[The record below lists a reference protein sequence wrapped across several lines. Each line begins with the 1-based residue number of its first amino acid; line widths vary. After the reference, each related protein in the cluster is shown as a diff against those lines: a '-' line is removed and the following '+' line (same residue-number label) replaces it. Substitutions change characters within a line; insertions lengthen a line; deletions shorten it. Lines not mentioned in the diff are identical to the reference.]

1 MAKLDST
8 DQVTNNKIGRED
20 YKPGTLIDIEKQML
34 FLSISSFIQT
44 FLYLT
49 IYLVM
54 VAHVL
59 RKIRP
64 MNLQKQDKITV
75 GTFIFCQTL
84 NLIVQCAY
92 MVLEL
97 KENFMD
103 SQEMIDDLLKV
114 GQTITSNLNYF
125 VLFFYTYQLRVVHIK
140 LTAQTPADFNQELKK
155 TNIIWLIL
163 FVE

>member
-1 MAKLDST
+1 MDIQQNLIP
-8 DQVTNNKIGRED
+8 QVTSKITEQEE
-20 YKPGTLIDIEKQML
+20 KIISIWSFTQTL
-34 FLSISSFIQT
+34 
-44 FLYLT
+44 LYLT

-54 VAHVL
+54 VAFVL

-64 MNLQKQDKITV
+64 MSLQKQDKITV
-75 GTFIFCQTL
+75 ATFIFCHTL

-97 KENFMD
+97 NEKKEED
-103 SQEMIDDLLKV
+103 SEEMIDDLLEV

-125 VLFFYTYQLRVVHIK
+125 VLFFYTYQLRVVYIK
-140 LTAQTPADFNQELKK
+140 LTAQTPADFHQELRK